1 MKINKIPILGTIL
14 VMTLIA
20 IFVYSDWKP
29 LPNDLLEKPIKAE
42 EVIIEPEVIEEVL
55 GEVVIK
61 KPIQIQPMTAPMLKV
76 MEKQGVKNL
85 NATEFNQ
92 LKASFKLRKANII
105 STGVININEL
115 TILNQATTRKIKE
128 SGKPLQINSSLNG
141 VQYIEFLIESL

>member
-1 MKINKIPILGTIL
+1 MNKIKLTIRIVGATLLLGIGL
-14 VMTLIA
+14 FFIA
-20 IFVYSDWKP
+20 DE
-29 LPNDLLEKPIKAE
+29 LDKPIKVE

-61 KPIQIQPMTAPMLKV
+61 KPIQIQPMTAPMLKII
-76 MEKQGVKNL
+76 EKQGVKNL

>member
-1 MKINKIPILGTIL
+1 MNKTIKIVILAFITGIL
-14 VMTLIA
+14 LFGIGIYVANYNL
-20 IFVYSDWKP
+20 
-29 LPNDLLEKPIKAE
+29 
-42 EVIIEPEVIEEVL
+42 EPEVIEEVL

-61 KPIQIQPMTAPMLKV
+61 KPIQIQPMTAPMLKII
-76 MEKQGVKNL
+76 EKQGVKNL

-92 LKASFKLRKANII
+92 LKASLKLRKANII

>member
-1 MKINKIPILGTIL
+1 MNKTIKIVILAFITGIL
-14 VMTLIA
+14 LFGIGIYVANYNL
-20 IFVYSDWKP
+20 
-29 LPNDLLEKPIKAE
+29 
-42 EVIIEPEVIEEVL
+42 EPEVIEEVL

-61 KPIQIQPMTAPMLKV
+61 KPIQIQPMTAPMLKII
-76 MEKQGVKNL
+76 EKQGVKNL